1 MKNINTLIKDVYD
14 VAAREQWFD
23 HDVAA
28 QYSTEMGAALLERLT
43 REDQSPRLRLSQM
56 GEQCPRSLWA
66 SIHAPSLREKLTG
79 QTRFKFHYGDVIEL
93 LALTLAKA
101 AGHSVKGEQ
110 DECELLGIRGHRD
123 CVLDG
128 HIVDVKSVNSM
139 SFQRIA
145 SKQVAS
151 DPFLRVYL
159 DQLDGYAVASL
170 DDPLVINN
178 DVAYIWA
185 IDKVIGRM
193 TLYEHRVRPDRI
205 RQRVTEYKAIVAS
218 NEPPGCTCGTMR
230 HGESGNIR
238 LDTKASYNPYKRFCF
253 PHLRTF
259 YYKDGKDGKLIDL
272 VKIVKMPNVPE
283 LDKNGNFM
291 VH

>member
-14 VAAREQWFD
+14 VCGNENPFEHDAAAR
-23 HDVAA
+23 
-28 QYSTEMGAALLERLT
+28 YSSQMGAALLERLT
-43 REDQSPRLRLSQM
+43 RAEEGPRLRLSQM

-66 SIHAPSLREKLTG
+66 SIHSPGLREKLTG
-79 QTRFKFHYGDVIEL
+79 QTRFKFLYGDVIEL
-93 LALTLAKA
+93 LALALAKT

-110 DECELLGIRGHRD
+110 DECELLGVRGHRD

-128 HIVDVKSVNSM
+128 FIVDVKSVNSL
-139 SFQRIA
+139 SFNRIA

-159 DQLDGYAVASL
+159 DQLDSYAVASI

-178 DVAYIWA
+178 DIAYIWA

-205 RQRVTEYKAIVAS
+205 RQRIIDNKAIVAS
-218 NEPPGCTCGTMR
+218 DEPPRCTCGTMR

-272 VKIVKMPNVPE
+272 VKIVKEPSVPE
-283 LDKNGNFM
+283 LDIHGNFR
-291 VH
+291 